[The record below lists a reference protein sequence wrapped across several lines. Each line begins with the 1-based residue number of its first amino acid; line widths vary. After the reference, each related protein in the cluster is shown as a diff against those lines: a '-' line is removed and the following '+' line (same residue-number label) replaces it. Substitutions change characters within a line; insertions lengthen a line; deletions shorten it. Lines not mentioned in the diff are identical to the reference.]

1 MATDA
6 MKAERKARTARADA
20 RAADLAPTIKS
31 IQAAGVTSLRG
42 IAKALNERGIST
54 VSGQGE
60 WSAVQVK
67 RVLARMAATVA

>member
-6 MKAERKARTARADA
+6 MKAERKARTARATA
-20 RAADLAPTIKS
+20 RASDLAPTIKN

-54 VSGQGE
+54 VSGRGTWQ
-60 WSAVQVK
+60 ATQVK
-67 RVLARMAATVA
+67 RVLSRVPVAA

>member
-6 MKAERKARTARADA
+6 MKAERKARTARAAA

-54 VSGQGE
+54 ASGEGQ
-60 WSAVQVK
+60 WRASQVR
-67 RVLARMAATVA
+67 RVIRRIAAAA